1 LKVFL
6 GGSIRLNALPTQVKQ
21 LITEE
26 VSRGSSFAVGDA
38 AGIDLAFQHFLKSQS
53 VKALTVFHSDQ
64 LRNNI
69 GNWPTEYVH
78 SDLKSSGK
86 DKFTVKD
93 RKMAELANCG
103 IMVWDGKSAGT
114 LSNVM
119 DLLIQQKPCQLFFAP
134 RADLF
139 LLTTMQELESIL
151 TDSEYNSVVD
161 EAKKRLERFRRR
173 ATKPANEAVQQPTLP
188 GFD

>member
-1 LKVFL
+1 MV
-6 GGSIRLNALPTQVKQ
+6 
-21 LITEE
+21 EE
-26 VSRGSSFAVGDA
+26 ISRGSSFAVGDA
-38 AGIDLAFQHFLKSQS
+38 TGIDLAFQHFLKSQS
-53 VKALTVFHSDQ
+53 VKPITVFHSDK

-69 GNWPTEYVH
+69 GNWPTEFVQ

-93 RKMAELANCG
+93 RKMAELADCG

-114 LSNVM
+114 LANVI
-119 DLLIQQKPCQLFFAP
+119 DLLQQEKPCQISISP

-139 LLTTMQELESIL
+139 LLTSMQQLESVL
-151 TDSEYNSVVD
+151 SGSDFNAVVD
-161 EAKKRLERFRRR
+161 EAQKRLERFRRR
-173 ATKPANEAVQQPTLP
+173 AKNPTNEVFQQPTLP

>member
-1 LKVFL
+1 MKVFL
-6 GGSIRLNALPTQVKQ
+6 GGSIRLNALPNSVKQ

-26 VSRGSSFAVGDA
+26 ISRGRSFAVGDA
-38 AGIDLAFQHFLKSQS
+38 AGIDLAFQQFLKNQS
-53 VKALTVFHSDQ
+53 VRALTVFHSDI

-69 GNWPTEYVH
+69 GNWPTEFVH

-93 RKMAELANCG
+93 RKMANLADCG

-114 LSNVM
+114 LANVL
-119 DLLIQQKPCQLFFAP
+119 DLLQQKKPCQIFLSP
-134 RADLF
+134 RGRLY
-139 LLTTMQELESIL
+139 LVTTLQELDEIL
-151 TDSEYNSVVD
+151 RSEDYREVLG
-161 EAKKRLERFRRR
+161 EANKRLEKFKRR
-173 ATKPANEAVQQPTLP
+173 AKKSASPIDEQPTLP

>member
-6 GGSIRLNALPTQVKQ
+6 GGSIRLNALPAPVKQ
-21 LITEE
+21 LIAEE

-64 LRNNI
+64 LRNNA
-69 GNWPTEYVH
+69 GNWPTEFVQ

-93 RKMAELANCG
+93 RKMAELADCG
-103 IMVWDGKSAGT
+103 IMVWDGKSPGT
-114 LSNVM
+114 LANVI
-119 DLLIQQKPCQLFFAP
+119 DLLQQEKPCQIFISP
-134 RADLF
+134 RVELY
-139 LLTTMQELESIL
+139 LLTSVKELESIL
-151 TDSEYNSVVD
+151 SGSDYIAVAD
-161 EAKKRLERFRRR
+161 EAQKRLARYRRR
-173 ATKPANEAVQQPTLP
+173 AKNPSNEVIQQPTLP

>member
-1 LKVFL
+1 MKVFL
-6 GGSIRLNALPTQVKQ
+6 GGSIRLNALPSQVKH
-21 LITEE
+21 LIAEE

-64 LRNNI
+64 LRNNV
-69 GNWPTEYVH
+69 GNWPTEFVQ

-93 RKMAELANCG
+93 RKMSELADCG

-114 LSNVM
+114 LANAI
-119 DLLIQQKPCQLFFAP
+119 DLLNQQKPCQLFLAP
-134 RADLF
+134 RADLH
-139 LLTTMQELESIL
+139 LLTTIQDLERIL
-151 TDSEYNSVVD
+151 TGSDYTSVVD
-161 EAKKRLERFRRR
+161 EAIKRLERFRRR
-173 ATKPANEAVQQPTLP
+173 SNKLANEAHQQPTLP